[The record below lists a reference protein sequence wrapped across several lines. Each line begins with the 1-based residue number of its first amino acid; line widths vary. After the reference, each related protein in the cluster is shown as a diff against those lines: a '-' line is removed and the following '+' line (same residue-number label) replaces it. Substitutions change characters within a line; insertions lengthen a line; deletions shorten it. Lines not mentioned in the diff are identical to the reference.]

1 MPISCSILNQI
12 RQFQQP
18 WVQPLL
24 VYNFS
29 FNSEII
35 QVEGLAAKSSKPL
48 CLCLSTYLPYLPTN
62 DHN

>member
-1 MPISCSILNQI
+1 MPISWAILNQI

-29 FNSEII
+29 LDSKII
-35 QVEGLAAKSSKPL
+35 KVEGLAAKSFEPL
-48 CLCLSTYLPYLPTN
+48 CFCLSTYLPYLPTN